1 MEKEVLDIGS
11 QTAADLAHI
20 HDLCA
25 KADEFY
31 RYYREA
37 LLNLGC
43 NREKPRPTEWIPI
56 SNH

>member
-1 MEKEVLDIGS
+1 MRDFGAK
-11 QTAADLAHI
+11 TAAEFAELHEVFR
-20 HDLCA
+20 

-37 LLNLGC
+37 LLNEEG
-43 NREKPRPTEWIPI
+43 NQDQSKPAEWIPI